1 MRRQRSV
8 TLFLCQMASHR
19 EKRSIVDVEF
29 PDKSVRE
36 FSDVVDAA
44 KKTKLKAADG
54 KFLKRMSASNIEG
67 TCSIDR
73 FVTVERDIQPP
84 EVEPDKTELENW
96 RCSLCNTDLVYIRKD
111 AQRVCPNCGEASFF
125 QEMTKRDI
133 ISQGY
138 CSASSYLYKRHNHF
152 KTCLKRT
159 QGKETTSISA
169 EVIDLVRNELHKM
182 RIYNMDEVDHVRVK
196 AILKKLRQNKYY
208 NNSVQ
213 IATIVTGRVS
223 PQMSQEQEDCLMQM
237 FERIQTPFE
246 KIIAGKN
253 RQNMLS
259 YSFLIHKFLQIMNWD
274 EFLPFFPLLVSSDKI
289 QVQDAIWK
297 ELCKEV
303 GFGYIR
309 SSM

>member
-1 MRRQRSV
+1 MSEQEQS
-8 TLFLCQMASHR
+8 
-19 EKRSIVDVEF
+19 SIDIKF
-29 PDKSVRE
+29 PDDSVVPE
-36 FSDVVDAA
+36 FTNVVASA
-44 KKTKLKAADG
+44 KKAKLKAPNN
-54 KFLKRMSASNIEG
+54 KFLKRMSASNIQG
-67 TCSIDR
+67 SCSIDR

-84 EVEPDKTELENW
+84 HVEPDKTELESW
-96 RCSLCNTDLVYIRKD
+96 RCSLCNTDLVYIRED
-111 AQRVCPNCGEASFF
+111 AQRVCPSCGEASFF
-125 QEMTKRDI
+125 QEMTKRDM

-138 CSASSYLYKRHNHF
+138 CAASSYLYKRHNHF

-159 QGKETTSISA
+159 QGKETTSISP
-169 EVIDLVRNELHKM
+169 EVIQLVKNELAKM
-182 RIYNMDEVDHVRVK
+182 RIYDMEEVDHVRVK

-213 IATIVTGRVS
+213 ITTIVTGKVS
-223 PQMSQEQEDCLMQM
+223 PQMSQAQEDCLMQM

-303 GFGYIR
+303 GFEYIR

>member
-1 MRRQRSV
+1 
-8 TLFLCQMASHR
+8 
-19 EKRSIVDVEF
+19 
-29 PDKSVRE
+29 
-36 FSDVVDAA
+36 
-44 KKTKLKAADG
+44 
-54 KFLKRMSASNIEG
+54 
-67 TCSIDR
+67 
-73 FVTVERDIQPP
+73 
-84 EVEPDKTELENW
+84 
-96 RCSLCNTDLVYIRKD
+96 
-111 AQRVCPNCGEASFF
+111 
-125 QEMTKRDI
+125 MTKREI
-133 ISQGY
+133 VSQGY

-159 QGKETTSISA
+159 QGKETTSVCP
-169 EVIDLVRNELHKM
+169 EVIDLVKKELLKM
-182 RIYNMDEVDHVRVK
+182 RIYDMDEVDHVTVK
-196 AILKKLRQNKYY
+196 GILKKLRQNKYY

-237 FERIQTPFE
+237 FERIQKPFE
-246 KIIAGKN
+246 KVIAGKN

-259 YSFLIHKFLQIMNWD
+259 YSFIIHKFLQIMNWD

>member
-1 MRRQRSV
+1 MSEHQ
-8 TLFLCQMASHR
+8 
-19 EKRSIVDVEF
+19 EKRSIIDIGF
-29 PDKSVRE
+29 PDDSAVPE
-36 FSDVVDAA
+36 FTDVVASA
-44 KKTKLKAADG
+44 KKAKLKVANN
-54 KFLKRMSASNIEG
+54 KFLKRMSATKING

-159 QGKETTSISA
+159 QGKETTSISP
-169 EVIDLVRNELHKM
+169 EVIELVKNELTKM
-182 RIYNMDEVDHVRVK
+182 RIYDMEEVDHVRVK

-213 IATIVTGRVS
+213 ITTIVTGKVS

-237 FERIQTPFE
+237 FERIQNPFE

-303 GFGYIR
+303 GFEYIR